1 MIISAMYFKCC
12 PSKIQQLLKLYFKLS
27 STMLE
32 SETDNQSFNFV
43 AENSLKLISKSYVMD
58 GTAIFY
64 FICILSYS
72 KNKQVL

>member
-1 MIISAMYFKCC
+1 
-12 PSKIQQLLKLYFKLS
+12 
-27 STMLE
+27 MLE
-32 SETDNQSFNFV
+32 SETDDQSFNFV